1 MVIVSIYGFAIIG
14 IISIIFMLYDI
25 FPRLIRHVERKETG
39 NFKDEKEWYTAT
51 KARQKKWLKKLP
63 IVKIKD
69 QTRLVLLDKLLGQ
82 HSNNTIQSWQY
93 GALLKSEDVTLDKK
107 NKFYNLELKKW
118 KVKPENVD
126 FGFLGY
132 EILDKYKDKNSL
144 YSSMVELKNSIL
156 SNVNAEGV
164 LLYRKNVS
172 NIAFVDTI
180 GLAVP
185 FLFKFSFIYG
195 DDESYDIAKKNIEF
209 YYKYSKKDYTNLP
222 SHAIDLKSKCQLG
235 SIGWGRG
242 VGWFLLGLIDSYE
255 YVLNS
260 DDKKEM
266 QKIILEYASVLK
278 NYFENNSYLCSQL
291 LFESHYDS
299 SINAIVG
306 YFYAKL
312 FIFTDNQEYF
322 NLSKKCLDIIMKNTR
337 KNGKID
343 YSQGDTKGIGM
354 YSQCYDIMPF
364 TQGIAVRAYEI
375 LYGGH
380 LGSE

>member
-107 NKFYNLELKKW
+107 NKFYNIELKKW

-156 SNVNAEGV
+156 SNVNANSARTV
-164 LLYRKNVS
+164 R
-172 NIAFVDTI
+172 
-180 GLAVP
+180 
-185 FLFKFSFIYG
+185 LF
-195 DDESYDIAKKNIEF
+195 
-209 YYKYSKKDYTNLP
+209 
-222 SHAIDLKSKCQLG
+222 
-235 SIGWGRG
+235 
-242 VGWFLLGLIDSYE
+242 
-255 YVLNS
+255 
-260 DDKKEM
+260 
-266 QKIILEYASVLK
+266 
-278 NYFENNSYLCSQL
+278 
-291 LFESHYDS
+291 
-299 SINAIVG
+299 
-306 YFYAKL
+306 
-312 FIFTDNQEYF
+312 
-322 NLSKKCLDIIMKNTR
+322 
-337 KNGKID
+337 
-343 YSQGDTKGIGM
+343 
-354 YSQCYDIMPF
+354 
-364 TQGIAVRAYEI
+364 
-375 LYGGH
+375 
-380 LGSE
+380 